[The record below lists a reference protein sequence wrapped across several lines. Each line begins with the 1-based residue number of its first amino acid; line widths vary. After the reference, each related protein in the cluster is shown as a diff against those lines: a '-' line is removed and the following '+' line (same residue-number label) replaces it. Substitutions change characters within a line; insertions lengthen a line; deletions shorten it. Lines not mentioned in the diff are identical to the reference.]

1 MRFAGVWQA
10 TEIVRGGALVHAC
23 VFPYHPRAMTK
34 SLLISGTHSGC
45 GKTSLTLGLL
55 AALTRRGLACAPFKT
70 GPDFIDPGL
79 HALACGKTSHNLDSW
94 MLPEAANRGIFAR
107 YAAGADLAVVEGAM
121 GLYDGA
127 SATDERGSAAHMAK
141 MLGIPVVL
149 VLDASGMARSAAA
162 LASGYVRFDA
172 GLTVAG
178 VVCNRTGGP
187 GHREILREAI
197 EGVGIRVL
205 GCLPKAPELAMPSR
219 HLGLVT
225 AQDLGQDLPQALD
238 GRPDWI
244 ERLADWV
251 EAGIDLDALL
261 AALPDGEP
269 IPVDEDVH
277 ASGATTAALT
287 GPVEARP
294 PVTPR
299 GIPPVVPGTRVRLG
313 VARDRAFCF
322 AYAENL
328 RLLEAA
334 GAEVVFFS
342 PLTGAGLPPSL
353 DGLYLPGGYPEL
365 HAETLSSNSSM
376 LAALREFCASG
387 RPVYAECGG
396 FMALMQSVEDA
407 EDRVW
412 PMAGVFPCRARMG
425 KRFSA
430 LGYREARFTADTP
443 LGPAGTTARGHEFH
457 YSSLE
462 GAPGVPAV
470 YELSGRKGL
479 IEAPEGFLAG
489 NTLASYVHL
498 HFASNPG
505 VAGNFVAAM
514 LRGRENHP

>member
-1 MRFAGVWQA
+1 
-10 TEIVRGGALVHAC
+10 
-23 VFPYHPRAMTK
+23 MTK

-55 AALTRRGLACAPFKT
+55 AALARRGFRCAPFKT

-79 HALACGKTSHNLDSW
+79 HALACGRTSHNLDSW
-94 MLPEAANRGIFAR
+94 MLSEAANRAIYER
-107 YAAGADLAVVEGAM
+107 YAENSDLAVVEGAM
-121 GLYDGA
+121 GLFDGA
-127 SATDERGSAAHMAK
+127 SATNEKGSAAHMAK
-141 MLGIPVVL
+141 MLGIPVLL

-162 LASGYVRFDA
+162 LASGFARFDPE
-172 GLTVAG
+172 LTLAG

-187 GHREILREAI
+187 GHREMLREAI
-197 EGVGIRVL
+197 EDAGISVL

-225 AQDLGQDLPQALD
+225 AQDLET
-238 GRPDWI
+238 RPDWI

-251 EAGIDLDALL
+251 EAGVDVDRLL
-261 AALPDGEP
+261 AGEEP
-269 IPVDEDVH
+269 SPVPP
-277 ASGATTAALT
+277 SSPKTTAA
-287 GPVEARP
+287 RP
-294 PVTPR
+294 Q
-299 GIPPVVPGTRVRLG
+299 VRLG

-334 GAEVVFFS
+334 GAELVFFS
-342 PLTGAGLPPSL
+342 PLADQGLPPDL

-365 HAETLSSNSSM
+365 HAGT
-376 LAALREFCASG
+376 LAANAAMLQDIRNFCASG

-396 FMALMQSVEDA
+396 FMALMHSVKDA
-407 EDRVW
+407 SGRVW
-412 PMAGVFPCRARMG
+412 PMAGVFPCRATMG
-425 KRFSA
+425 QRFAA

-462 GAPGVPAV
+462 AAPDAPAV
-470 YELSGRKGL
+470 YALSGRKGI
-479 IEAPEGFLAG
+479 IETPEGFLSG

-505 VAGNFVAAM
+505 VAGHFVAAM
-514 LRGRENHP
+514 ARSRKALP